1 MERLVELRH
10 ELVGA
15 QDGAG
20 DELGE
25 EGGVEAEVEDV
36 AHMGYLVLVD
46 VDDVADVLEG
56 VEGDAYGEQYL
67 DGDAVF
73 GAESGIKEVGEE
85 VGILEEA
92 EHEQVD
98 DYTDYHQRF
107 TLEVGGLRS
116 EVGCG
121 VFSLR
126 LPTSDFRLRPVHI
139 DAQEPSEEGGEDE
152 QQDEEAGGLVVEEE
166 ADGEEVGV
174 AGGEAPA
181 AGDDEGEAGI
191 DEQEED
197 PEVDLGEEQ
206 RVGAVETEELAE
218 VCEEVGH

>member
-1 MERLVELRH
+1 
-10 ELVGA
+10 
-15 QDGAG
+15 
-20 DELGE
+20 
-25 EGGVEAEVEDV
+25 
-36 AHMGYLVLVD
+36 MGYLVLVD
-46 VDDVADVLEG
+46 VDDVADVLES

-98 DYTDYHQRF
+98 DHTDYHQRF
-107 TLEVGGLRS
+107 TFEVGGLRS
-116 EVGCG
+116 EVGSRRSEVGGWRLEVGGRRLEGGCG

-152 QQDEEAGGLVVEEE
+152 EEDEEAGGLVVEEE

-174 AGGEAPA
+174 AGGKAPA
-181 AGDDEGEAGI
+181 AGDDEGEAGV
-191 DEQEED
+191 DKQEED

-206 RVGAVETEELAE
+206 RVRAVETEELAE